1 MRLVYT
7 LPHHPRA
14 LRGFSILLL
23 FVFVFLLVIFCPTCV
38 LLVFYF
44 FIVTSHRQVLYIHA
58 ARIHTDG
65 LVKITVLGTKS
76 LFDNANDVLVRDCG
90 C

>member
-1 MRLVYT
+1 MGSGPNGAIIYVVQLRMRLVYT

-23 FVFVFLLVIFCPTCV
+23 FVFVFIFCPTCV

-44 FIVTSHRQVLYIHA
+44 FIVTDARIDRYIHT
-58 ARIHTDG
+58 RGSHTHG
-65 LVKITVLGTKS
+65 RAGQNYS
-76 LFDNANDVLVRDCG
+76 S
-90 C
+90 